1 MKTTS
6 LTTLKINKISQ
17 AQYKAALDAGMNN
30 ENEFY
35 IIPDVNENVNNLKVI
50 TIPGGRMRG
59 DINGDGKLTQA
70 DVDLLSA
77 YVFDPST
84 TPLDDIQLLCADVR
98 GDSNI
103 NGTDTLWLRQCVAN
117 TRKPGSCALE
127 VTGNWTNNPN
137 YDTEEG
143 QFYTDIPITGMTAN
157 HSALITV
164 KGSFENGFF
173 TKAECI
179 EGAIRIYAKLCPI
192 STCQAIVTWGD
203 GNGTAVIITENEDL
217 TIYNE
222 HINNTNIHVT
232 ADEKAAWNESD
243 VFIATYGTTTTAEI
257 EAAYQAGK
265 MILLDIDG
273 SNLIFGYFVGRNSD
287 GTMHLFY
294 SITDGD
300 DFAAYACNN
309 DSWTNA
315 LHQGLPTVS
324 ESSSGKILMVN
335 DSGKWA
341 ATDLE
346 KSIFIATYETTTF
359 DELVN
364 AYNSGKIIVVKYNGT
379 IYQLVSADTA
389 TSFVFMAVTK
399 NDEYI
404 NYIECE
410 LTNDWTVFAGKRFL
424 PTAGIVNSQK
434 ILKVNSSGIPEW
446 SDATV
451 DNALSGSSTNPVQ
464 NKVINTALNTK
475 VDLSSAQSIAGEKT
489 FSDNLTANANLN
501 VGGNI
506 VATGTITGSKVYNA
520 TWNDYAEWFEKN
532 NIEEI
537 FEPGDICVWFNNG
550 VTKSSKACDKAVIG
564 IVSNTY
570 GHILGGKELENMED
584 NNKEFVPIGL
594 AGRVKCK
601 VIGKVEVGDLIV
613 TSNIPGT
620 GIVNND
626 ACLNQVIGKALE
638 NSNEDSLKQITILLI

>member
-17 AQYKAALDAGMNN
+17 AQYKAALDAGMIN

-35 IIPDVNENVNNLKVI
+35 IIPDANENVNANNIKII
-50 TIPGGRMRG
+50 TIPRGRMRG
-59 DINGDGKLTQA
+59 DINGDGSFEGEAFTLAIMDCEYYNQA
-70 DVDLLSA
+70 TIEGNEDMEACDLDANGS
-77 YVFDPST
+77 
-84 TPLDDIQLLCADVR
+84 
-98 GDSNI
+98 I
-103 NGTDTLWLRQCVAN
+103 NVNDAN
-117 TRKPGSCALE
+117 ALANSGFKPGKYAE
-127 VTGNWTNNPN
+127 ITGNWTNNPN
-137 YDTEEG
+137 YATEEG

-179 EGAIRIYAKLCPI
+179 EGAIRIYVKLCPI

-222 HINNTNIHVT
+222 HINNTDIHVT
-232 ADEKAAWNESD
+232 ANEKAAWNESD
-243 VFIATYGTTTTAEI
+243 VFIATYGTTTNAEI

-265 MILLDIDG
+265 IILIDV
-273 SNLIFGYFVGRNSD
+273 SASDLIYGYFAGRSSE
-287 GTMHLFY
+287 GTFHMFC
-294 SITDGD
+294 SVTDGD
-300 DFAAYACNN
+300 YFAVQACKN
-309 DSWTNA
+309 DVWEYKV
-315 LHQGLPTVS
+315 LPILPNI
-324 ESSSGKILMVN
+324 SSTDSGKILMVN
-335 DSGKWA
+335 DSGSWA
-341 ATDLE
+341 AADPE
-346 KSIFIATYETTTF
+346 KNLFIATYESTTF

-364 AYNSGKIIVVKYNGT
+364 AYDSGKVIVVKYNGT

-506 VATGTITGSKVYNA
+506 IATGTITGSKVYNA

-532 NIEEI
+532 NIEET

-550 VTKSSKACDKAVIG
+550 VTKSSKACDKAAIG

-613 TSNIPGT
+613 TSNIPGI
-620 GIVNND
+620 GIVNNK

>member
-1 MKTTS
+1 MKTTN
-6 LTTLKINKISQ
+6 LTTLKINKLSQ
-17 AQYKAALDAGMNN
+17 AQYKAALDAGMIN

-35 IIPDVNENVNNLKVI
+35 IIPDANENVNNLKVI
-50 TIPGGRMRG
+50 TIPRGRMRG
-59 DINGDGKLTQA
+59 DINGDGSFEGEAFTSAIMNCEYYNQA
-70 DVDLLSA
+70 TIKGNEDMEACDLDANGS
-77 YVFDPST
+77 
-84 TPLDDIQLLCADVR
+84 
-98 GDSNI
+98 I
-103 NGTDTLWLRQCVAN
+103 NVNDAN
-117 TRKPGSCALE
+117 ALANGGFKPGKYAE
-127 VTGNWTNNPN
+127 ITGNWTNNPN
-137 YDTEEG
+137 YATEEG

-192 STCQAIVTWGD
+192 SACQAIVTWGD

-222 HINNTNIHVT
+222 HIDNTDIHVT
-232 ADEKAAWNESD
+232 ANEKAAWNESD
-243 VFIATYGTTTTAEI
+243 VFVATYGITTNAEI

-265 MILLDIDG
+265 VVVCNRDSKIRYL
-273 SNLIFGYFVGRNSD
+273 SYKPTTKQHYFHGASSSGHV
-287 GTMHLFY
+287 
-294 SITDGD
+294 SII
-300 DFAAYACNN
+300 ACVNN
-309 DSWTNA
+309 NW
-315 LHQGLPTVS
+315 S
-324 ESSSGKILMVN
+324 ESNFRTLPSVTSDDAGKILMVN
-335 DSGKWA
+335 DSGSWA
-341 ATDLE
+341 VTVPE

-389 TSFVFMAVTK
+389 TSFVFMSVTK

-451 DNALSGSSTNPVQ
+451 DSAISDSSTNPVQ

-537 FEPGDICVWFNNG
+537 FEPGDVCVWFNNG

>member
-1 MKTTS
+1 MKTTN

-17 AQYKAALDAGMNN
+17 AQYKAALDAGMIN

-35 IIPDVNENVNNLKVI
+35 IIPDANENVNNIKII
-50 TIPGGRMRG
+50 TIPRGRMRG
-59 DINGDGKLTQA
+59 DINGDGSFEGEAFTLTIMNCEYYNQA
-70 DVDLLSA
+70 TIEGNEDMEACDLN
-77 YVFDPST
+77 
-84 TPLDDIQLLCADVR
+84 AD
-98 GDSNI
+98 GSI
-103 NGTDTLWLRQCVAN
+103 NVNDAQALAN
-117 TRKPGSCALE
+117 SGFKPGKYAE
-127 VTGNWTNNPN
+127 ITGNWTNNPN
-137 YDTEEG
+137 YATEDA

-222 HINNTNIHVT
+222 HINNTDIHVT

-243 VFIATYGTTTTAEI
+243 VFVAQYNTTTNAEI

-265 MILLDIDG
+265 TILLDADADD
-273 SNLIFGYFVGRNSD
+273 SNVICGYFAARNSN
-287 GTMHLFY
+287 GTFHRFY
-294 SITDGD
+294 SLTDGNY
-300 DFAAYACNN
+300 FAVYACKNN
-309 DSWTNA
+309 TWGYK
-315 LHQGLPTVS
+315 LLPVLPNV
-324 ESSSGKILMVN
+324 SSSDSGKVLMVN
-335 DSGKWA
+335 NSGSWT
-341 ATDLE
+341 ATVPE

-451 DNALSGSSTNPVQ
+451 DSALSGSSTNPVQ

-475 VDLSSAQSIAGEKT
+475 VDLSSTQSIAGEKT

-550 VTKSSKACDKAVIG
+550 VIKSSKACDKAVIG

-638 NSNEDSLKQITILLI
+638 NSNEDDLKQITILLI